1 MRERRAGSRDMSDT
15 GRQEDVEAGILR
27 PVASW
32 GMSTTGTLHRPPR
45 RPGLILGL
53 LALSQV
59 GVAWLWWRD
68 GWTIGLPAMMAT
80 HLSVVWSTLYPRAT
94 LFCPA
99 LSRLPTAERV
109 VWLTIDDGPSADTP
123 AMLDLL
129 DRHRAQATFFLVG
142 ERAAAHPAVV
152 QGIRDRGHGIG
163 NHSATHPDT
172 RFWRLGPG
180 ALEDEIGRN
189 QSILTAI
196 TGHTPRWYRSVV
208 GMTNPFVGLALK
220 RHGLARVAWSARGFD
235 GVNCRPD
242 QVLARITRDIHPG
255 AIVLLHEGAAHGHNV
270 AILAQLLAWL
280 DAQGYRTVLPEPN
293 PVPMTDIAAA

>member
-1 MRERRAGSRDMSDT
+1 
-15 GRQEDVEAGILR
+15 
-27 PVASW
+27 
-32 GMSTTGTLHRPPR
+32 MSTTGTLHRPPR

-152 QGIRDRGHGIG
+152 QAIRDRGHGIG

-208 GMTNPFVGLALK
+208 GMTNPFVGLPLK

>member
-1 MRERRAGSRDMSDT
+1 M
-15 GRQEDVEAGILR
+15 
-27 PVASW
+27 ASW

-59 GVAWLWWRD
+59 GVAWLWWRY
-68 GWTIGLPAMMAT
+68 GWALGLPVMAAT
-80 HLSVVWSTLYPRAT
+80 HLLVVWATLYPRAT
-94 LFCPA
+94 VFCPA
-99 LSRLPTAERV
+99 LSRLPTDERV
-109 VWLTIDDGPSADTP
+109 VWLTIDDGPSADTQ

-129 DRHRAQATFFLVG
+129 DRHGAKATFFLVG
-142 ERAAAHPAVV
+142 ERALAQPALV
-152 QGIRDRGHGIG
+152 QAIRNRGHGIG

-196 TGHTPRWYRSVV
+196 TGDTPRWYRSVV
-208 GMTNPFVGLALK
+208 GMTNPFVGLSLK
-220 RHGLARVAWSARGFD
+220 RHALARVAWSARGFD
-235 GVNCRPD
+235 GVDCQPQ
-242 QVLARITRDIHPG
+242 QVLARITRDITPG
-255 AIVLLHEGAAHGHNV
+255 AIVLLHEGATHGHNV

-280 DAQGYRTVLPEPN
+280 EVQGYRTVVPESD
-293 PVPMTDIAAA
+293 PVPAAAIAAA

>member
-1 MRERRAGSRDMSDT
+1 M
-15 GRQEDVEAGILR
+15 
-27 PVASW
+27 ASW

-59 GVAWLWWRD
+59 GVAWLWWRY
-68 GWTIGLPAMMAT
+68 GWAVGLSAMMAT
-80 HLSVVWSTLYPRAT
+80 HLLVVWATLYPRAT

-99 LSRLPTAERV
+99 LSRLPTDERV
-109 VWLTIDDGPSADTP
+109 VWLTIDDGPSADTA

-129 DRHRAQATFFLVG
+129 DRHGAKATFFLVG
-142 ERAAAHPAVV
+142 ERAMAQPDVV
-152 QGIRDRGHGIG
+152 QAIRDRGHGIG
-163 NHSATHPDT
+163 NHSASHPDT

-196 TGHTPRWYRSVV
+196 TGDTPRWYRSVV
-208 GMTNPFVGLALK
+208 GMTNPFVGLSLK
-220 RHGLARVAWSARGFD
+220 RHALARVAWSARGFD
-235 GVNCRPD
+235 GVDCQPG
-242 QVLARITRDIHPG
+242 QVLARITRDIDPG

-280 DAQGYRTVLPEPN
+280 DAQGYRTVVPEADT
-293 PVPMTDIAAA
+293 VQAGLIAAV